1 MSLDSYAP
9 AAVAAPMGDEQEA
22 VDTRAL
28 IHVMAKAGFGQA
40 PQKKRGGVSLSD
52 IAGGAVASNKKSQV
66 VAAMS
71 KLPELSEFTEL
82 VNASGHADT
91 LAAAEAGG
99 SEITLFAPTNAAMA
113 KIPSAGLVKLKRG
126 PSHKNKD
133 MAQNFAAARLGFVE
147 QHTVKDMDAQ
157 LDGLA
162 GEVPNAAI
170 ESMASGV
177 HASIQMDPESE
188 TGKRRVAVHH
198 NDNGDVSAAAKIGM
212 TLFTEDGHTIHVV
225 DSALVQ

>member
-1 MSLDSYAP
+1 MSLDSFSP
-9 AAVAAPMGDEQEA
+9 AAVAAPAEEA
-22 VDTRAL
+22 VDTNAL

-52 IAGGAVASNKKSQV
+52 IAGAPVGGGSKSQV
-66 VAAMS
+66 VAAMA
-71 KLPELSEFTEL
+71 KMPQLSEFTEL
-82 VNASGHADT
+82 VNASGHADA
-91 LAAAEAGG
+91 LARAEASG
-99 SEITLFAPTNAAMA
+99 SEITLFAPTNDAMA
-113 KIPSAGLVKLKRG
+113 KIPGAGLVKLKRG
-126 PSHKNKD
+126 PSHKNKA
-133 MAQNFAAARLGFVE
+133 MAENFAAARLGFVE

-157 LDGLA
+157 LEDIA

-198 NDNGDVSAAAKIGM
+198 DDNGEVSAAAKIGM
-212 TLFTEDGHTIHVV
+212 SLLTEDGHTIHVV
-225 DSALVQ
+225 ENALVK